1 MHMPLFYQSKQAFGL
16 DIGQSSVKIVQIKLG
31 ANNPEVEGYGY
42 VEFDPSAIVKGAI
55 VKPEI
60 IIDAI
65 KKILENVLVGKITTN
80 RIVASVP
87 VAYSYTRI
95 LSLPNL
101 KKEELEEAVKLEV
114 EQYVPV
120 QIEDL
125 YLAHEQIATKLPPK
139 NHSDKKEKKHIILK
153 KTVDTNP
160 KIPNNLILMVAT
172 PKRIVDTYLDVF
184 NQLSFDVSVI
194 EPTMFAN
201 FRAVNFFIPSAKP
214 RVVIDFGS
222 HSSDLAIYDK
232 IVRLVSTVETGGS
245 HITEQIMK
253 TLNLNREQ
261 ANKVKTHYGIA
272 KSRWQVQ
279 LANGLQPILSDFA
292 NEVQKTMR
300 YYHEHN
306 TQHEVNDIVMVGGG
320 ANMPGLS
327 DFLTHLTGV
336 TVENFNPWAKLSLAS
351 LQPPYQSETTLYDT
365 AIGLA
370 LNQGKNND

>member
-1 MHMPLFYQSKQAFGL
+1 MPLFYQSKQAFGL
-16 DIGQSSVKIVQIKLG
+16 DIGQSSVKIVQINQSGKG
-31 ANNPEVEGYGY
+31 PEVVGYGY
-42 VEFDPSAIVKGAI
+42 VEFDSSAIVKGAI
-55 VKPEI
+55 VKPDI
-60 IIDAI
+60 IIEAI
-65 KKILENVLVGKITTN
+65 KKLLDNVLVGKITTN
-80 RIVASVP
+80 KIVASVP
-87 VAYSYTRI
+87 VAYAYTRI
-95 LSLPNL
+95 LSLPSLRKN
-101 KKEELEEAVKLEV
+101 ELEEAVKLEV

-125 YLAHEQIATKLPPK
+125 YTAHEQIAIPQASTAQTPKMHKKLTLT
-139 NHSDKKEKKHIILK
+139 KKEKKLETI
-153 KTVDTNP
+153 KT
-160 KIPNNLILMVAT
+160 NNLILMVAT
-172 PKRIVDTYLDVF
+172 PKRIVDTYLDIF
-184 NQLSFDVSVI
+184 NKLSFDVAVV

-201 FRAVNFFIPSAKP
+201 FRAVNYFNPTAKP
-214 RVVIDFGS
+214 RVIIDFGS
-222 HSSDLAIYDK
+222 HSSDLAIYDR

-253 TLNLNREQ
+253 TLSLNREQ

-306 TQHEVNDIVMVGGG
+306 PKNEVNDIVMVGGG
-320 ANMPGLS
+320 ANMPGLA

-336 TVENFNPWAKLSLAS
+336 TVENFNPWSKLGLAS
-351 LQPPYQSETTLYDT
+351 LQPPYQSETTIYDT

-370 LNQGKNND
+370 LNKGKKDD